1 LRIPKELI
9 ISIILLA
16 AAVWDLNPRMAEYA
30 DLRDELSRLK
40 KQYARELLFQSRHE
54 EIEKELEAA
63 LQVHED
69 NKSKLYPANM
79 SPETALNQ
87 LQDLLKH
94 TLQSSGLEIVN
105 FKWGEPY
112 KKDKKNFYILPVSF
126 RAVGDPPQIEDFF
139 KRILFSEKAL
149 NCPVLNITKGTR
161 GSKLTL
167 DATATGYQLPA
178 EVK

>member
-9 ISIILLA
+9 VCIVLLA
-16 AAVWDLNPRMAEYA
+16 IAILDLNPRKAEYA

-40 KQYARELLFQSRHE
+40 KQYARELLFQGRHE
-54 EIEKELEAA
+54 EIEKELDAA
-63 LQVHED
+63 LQVHAD
-69 NKSKLYPANM
+69 NEKRLYPGNM
-79 SPETALNQ
+79 PSETALNH
-87 LQDLLKH
+87 LQDLIKQ

-112 KKDKKNFYILPVSF
+112 KKEKRDFYILPVSF
-126 RAVGDPPQIEDFF
+126 MATGDPAQIEDFF

-149 NCPVLNITKGTR
+149 NCPLLNIMKGTKGR
-161 GSKLTL
+161 LTL
-167 DATATGYQLPA
+167 DATAIGYQLPP

>member
-1 LRIPKELI
+1 MRIPRALI

-16 AAVWDLNPRMAEYA
+16 AAIWDLNPRMAEYA

-40 KQYARELLFQSRHE
+40 KQYAGDLLFQGRHE

-63 LQVHED
+63 FQVDAD
-69 NKSKLYPANM
+69 NKKSFYPGNM
-79 SPETALNQ
+79 PAETALNQ

-105 FKWGEPY
+105 SKWGAPY
-112 KKDKKNFYILPVSF
+112 KKDKRNFYILPVSF
-126 RAVGDPPQIEDFF
+126 RAEGNPPQIEDFF

-149 NCPVLNITKGTR
+149 NCPIMTIMKGNK
-161 GSKLTL
+161 GKLLL
-167 DATATGYQLPA
+167 DATVTGYQLPS